1 VSAFTPFVLLAVLCL
16 TDAAF
21 AGYRDAAGRDARIF
35 KAELYR
41 RAIRR
46 GMYFGLGVAGVTV
59 ALAAAVLAA
68 APSPGVRFGELTT
81 TAWWMLPILAVYAT
95 VVLAAMGLWVV
106 AEADVRTLASVTVLG
121 PFTLIRPLVIAAAG
135 ALGAWRAPSF
145 PAALVALGSAALQM
159 GLEPCLGRAWRN
171 GGRPLG

>member
-1 VSAFTPFVLLAVLCL
+1 VSAATPFLLLAILCL

-46 GMYFGLGVAGVTV
+46 GLRFGFGVAALTV
-59 ALAAAVLAA
+59 VLATAALAA
-68 APSPGVRFGELTT
+68 APSPYARFAELTT

-95 VVLAAMGLWVV
+95 VVLVAMGLWAA

-121 PFTLIRPLVIAAAG
+121 PFTLIRPWVIAAAG
-135 ALGAWRAPSF
+135 ALGAWHAPSV
-145 PAALVALGSAALQM
+145 PAALVAVGACVLQI
-159 GLEPCLGRAWRN
+159 GLEPWLGRAWRG
-171 GGRPLG
+171 GGRPLE